1 MGELVSTKY
10 TGSKDEIRA
19 LDTYIKLMRATHSVT
34 SRVHNYLVEE
44 KLTISQF
51 GVLEAIFHLGPMVQR
66 DLAAKLLMTCG
77 NITTIVDNLEKRELV
92 RRTRNSDDR
101 RYITV
106 QLTRTGE
113 EVIRRLFPEH
123 ADRIRTELQIL
134 SAEEQELLGD
144 LCRILGRQER

>member
-19 LDTYIKLMRATHSVT
+19 LDTYIKLMRATNSVT